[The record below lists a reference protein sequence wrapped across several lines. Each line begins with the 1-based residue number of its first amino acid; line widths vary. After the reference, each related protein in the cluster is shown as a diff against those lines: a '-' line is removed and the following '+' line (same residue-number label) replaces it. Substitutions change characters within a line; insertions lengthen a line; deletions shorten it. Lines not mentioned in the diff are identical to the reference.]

1 MNGVAARDSGRR
13 GARAAVGLTLALLLA
28 PRVAP
33 CAEDIVLVAG
43 GTHADSV
50 AAGQSQ
56 HYRVELQGG
65 EAVELALR
73 QTGDA
78 GLALHWSADGIAAST
93 LQTEAGRNAA
103 LRVTLV
109 ADGKSA
115 WKVDVGTTKPDGAA
129 GYSLTLGNPHAADAA
144 DRARAAAAGALARA
158 EALRRGEGA
167 DAAQTP
173 ALYQQSIG
181 QARVAKDGCLLRQAY
196 MALSGFHHEA
206 GDAAGQLA
214 AARSA
219 LQQACVG
226 DIAEQALAERLR
238 GSAYINRGEF
248 AAGVDATE
256 RAVALFR
263 QSGDESNQAIALR
276 NLGLAYAES
285 GAAEKAL
292 ATTQSALK
300 LAEAVG
306 DRRLQLLARGD
317 IAFQHNARGE
327 YAAAIDA
334 YQRTLEELRATP
346 NPMAESVAWVNLGV
360 AYGQLGEV
368 AEATRAYAKAE
379 TAATAAD
386 CWSCLAE
393 IAANEGDTLFDDKRP
408 DEAAAAYRRALDIAK
423 DHQLLRQHAEALRG
437 LGRCAMAAGDWT
449 GARAL
454 LEEAHAQLH
463 RTHGLVNEAVV
474 ESMLGDLDSRQGHVD
489 AARRHY
495 ERTRTL
501 ARAAANRPWQTV
513 ADASLA
519 RLAAQAGDLD
529 GAKRDI
535 ERAIAAIESE
545 RERINAPD
553 LRTSYFGTMR
563 AYYELYVD
571 ILMRLDARRPGQG
584 HAAAA
589 LIAAE
594 RARARVLQDQLTER
608 AIDLDRDIDPALL
621 AAAHGAAD
629 QLHALAYRQGQAQ
642 DAASRATLQAGIDE
656 ASRRLDEA
664 RGRIRAANPRYADLT
679 HPTPLRLDEIQHRLL
694 DDDVSVLEYWLG
706 EQRSYLWLI
715 TRGALQAYALPPRAQ
730 IEQAAGA
737 LRDTLVAHAATA
749 GTTPIEQLAE
759 RDRLDADAVQGLA
772 RALAAQSLPAAA
784 RAGLK
789 RQVVVVADGDLQ
801 SLPLPL
807 TLLDDARPADRAAS
821 RVFAYLPS
829 LGSLR
834 SLRALP
840 HSASPPNALAIL
852 ADPVFRAD
860 DARLMGRA
868 AAAPAKT
875 SDVLLRAAS
884 EAGIADLPRLPST
897 RTEAQAIA
905 ALAKPQTP
913 WLALDFAANRR
924 AALAANWS
932 DYAIVHFA
940 THALLNPNHP
950 ELSGI
955 VLSLFGADGK
965 AEDGFVRMNDIYNLH
980 MPAELVVLSVC
991 DSALG
996 RNLGGEGASSLAR
1009 AFFYAGAHRVV
1020 ASLWPVDDRASAALM
1035 QAFYRGLLERHEA
1048 PAPALAAAQR
1058 EIGSDP
1064 RWRAP
1069 FYWAGFVLQGDWR

>member
-1 MNGVAARDSGRR
+1 MAFAMLFALGAPLRAENVVVGAGSTRVDS
-13 GARAAVGLTLALLLA
+13 L
-28 PRVAP
+28 
-33 CAEDIVLVAG
+33 
-43 GTHADSV
+43 
-50 AAGQSQ
+50 AAGQT
-56 HYRVELQGG
+56 HDYRVELERG
-65 EAVELALR
+65 EAVELGLR
-73 QTGDA
+73 QTGA
-78 GLALHWSADGIAAST
+78 GALALRWAADGAPVSA
-93 LQTEAGRNAA
+93 LRTEAGRNAT
-103 LRVTLV
+103 LRIVLTAEAKSTLKLAV
-109 ADGKSA
+109 SA
-115 WKVDVGTTKPDGAA
+115 AQQAAAA
-129 GYSLTLGNPHAADAA
+129 GYSLTLGTPHAVAAA
-144 DRARAAAAGALARA
+144 DRARAAAVIALARA
-158 EALRRGEGA
+158 EALRHGEGA
-167 DAAQTP
+167 DATQTL
-173 ALYQQSIG
+173 ALYQESLR
-181 QARVAKDGCLLRQAY
+181 QARSAKDDCMLRQAY
-196 MALSGFHHEA
+196 LALSGFRHEA
-206 GDAAGQLA
+206 GDAAGQRA
-214 AARSA
+214 AAQSA
-219 LQQACVG
+219 LQQHCTG
-226 DIAEQALAERLR
+226 DFAEQALAERLL
-238 GSAYINRGEF
+238 GSAHINQGDF

-256 RAVALFR
+256 RAVSLFR
-263 QSGDESNQAIALR
+263 QTGDEANQAVALR

-292 ATTQSALK
+292 TTTQSALK
-300 LAEAVG
+300 LAETVG

-334 YQRTLEELRATP
+334 YQRTLDDLRATP

-360 AYGQLGEV
+360 AYSQLGEM
-368 AEATRAYAKAE
+368 AEASRAYARAE

-393 IAANEGDTLFDDKRP
+393 IAANEGDTLSDDQRP
-408 DEAAAAYRRALDIAK
+408 AEAAVAYRRALDIAK

-437 LGRCAMAAGDWT
+437 LGRCAMASGDWA
-449 GARAL
+449 GARTL
-454 LEEAHAQLH
+454 LESAHSELH

-474 ESMLGDLDSRQGHVD
+474 ESMLGDLDSRQDHLG
-489 AARRHY
+489 AARQHY
-495 ERTRTL
+495 QRARTL
-501 ARAAANRPWQTV
+501 ARQAANQPWQTV
-513 ADASLA
+513 ANASLA
-519 RLAAQAGDLD
+519 RVAAQSGDLE
-529 GAKRDI
+529 GARRDI

-571 ILMRLDARRPGQG
+571 ILMRLDARHPGQG
-584 HAAAA
+584 YAATA

-608 AIDLDRDIDPALL
+608 AIDLDKDIDPALL
-621 AAAHGAAD
+621 AAAHAATD
-629 QLHALAYRQGQAQ
+629 RLHALAYRQGQAQ
-642 DAASRATLQAGIDE
+642 DAAARAALQGGIDE

-679 HPTPLRLDEIQHRLL
+679 HPAPLRLDEIQHQLL

-715 TRGALQAYALPPRAQ
+715 TRNALQAYALPPRAQ
-730 IEQAAGA
+730 IEQAAAA
-737 LRDTLVAHAATA
+737 LRDPLAAHASGVAATS
-749 GTTPIEQLAE
+749 IEQLAE
-759 RDRLDADAVQGLA
+759 RDRLDAANVH
-772 RALAAQSLPAAA
+772 ALAQTLVERSLPAAA
-784 RAGLK
+784 QAGLR

-807 TLLDDARPADRAAS
+807 GLLDGTHADASAAS

-840 HSASPPNALAIL
+840 HSVRTPEALAIL

-868 AAAPAKT
+868 AASATTDAA
-875 SDVLLRAAS
+875 LLRAAS
-884 EAGIADLPRLPST
+884 EAGIAELPRLPST
-897 RTEAQAIA
+897 RTEAEAIA
-905 ALAKPQTP
+905 AMAKPHVP
-913 WLALDFAANRR
+913 WLALDFAANRQ
-924 AALAANWS
+924 AALAADWS
-932 DYAIVHFA
+932 NYAIVHFA

-955 VLSLFGADGK
+955 VLSLFDAEGK
-965 AEDGFVRMNDIYNLH
+965 PEDGFLRMNDIYNLH

-1035 QAFYRGLLERHEA
+1035 QAFYRGLLERHQT
-1048 PAPALAAAQR
+1048 PALALAAAQR
-1058 EIGSDP
+1058 EIGDDP

>member
-1 MNGVAARDSGRR
+1 MAG
-13 GARAAVGLTLALLLA
+13 TMLALLFVLGA
-28 PRVAP
+28 PLR
-33 CAEDIVLVAG
+33 AEDLVGVAG
-43 GTHADSV
+43 STRADSL
-50 AAGQSQ
+50 AAGQTQ
-56 HYRVELQGG
+56 HYRVELDRG
-65 EAVELALR
+65 EAIELSLR
-73 QTGDA
+73 QTGAA
-78 GLALHWSADGIAAST
+78 GLELRWAADGAPASA
-93 LQTEAGRNAA
+93 LRTEAGRNAT
-103 LRVTLV
+103 LHVTLI
-109 ADGKSA
+109 ADVKSI
-115 WKVDVGTTKPDGAA
+115 WRIDVGATKQDGTAE
-129 GYSLTLGNPHAADAA
+129 YSLTVGNAHAAVDA
-144 DRARAAAAGALARA
+144 DRARAAAVNALARA
-158 EALRRGEGA
+158 ETLRRGEGA
-167 DAAQTP
+167 DAAQTL
-173 ALYQQSIG
+173 ALYQES
-181 QARVAKDGCLLRQAY
+181 LRQAHAAKDECLRRQVY

-214 AARSA
+214 AAQSA
-219 LQQACVG
+219 LQRACVG
-226 DIAEQALAERLR
+226 DLAEQALAERLL
-238 GSAYINRGEF
+238 GSARINQGDF

-256 RAVALFR
+256 RAAALFR
-263 QSGDESNQAIALR
+263 QTGDEAHQAVALR

-292 ATTQSALK
+292 TTTQSALK
-300 LAEAVG
+300 LAETVG

-334 YQRTLEELRATP
+334 YQRTLDDLRATP

-360 AYGQLGEV
+360 AYSQLGDV

-379 TAATAAD
+379 TAARAAD

-393 IAANEGDTLFDDKRP
+393 IAANEGDTLSDDQRP
-408 DEAAAAYRRALDIAK
+408 EEAAVAYRRALDIAQ

-437 LGRCAMAAGDWT
+437 LGRCAVAAGDWA

-454 LEEAHAQLH
+454 LESAQVELH

-474 ESMLGDLDSRQGHVD
+474 ESMLGDLESRQDHPD

-495 ERTRTL
+495 MRTRAL
-501 ARAAANRPWQTV
+501 ARQAANQPWQTV
-513 ADASLA
+513 AHASLA

-535 ERAIAAIESE
+535 ERAIESIESE

-571 ILMRLDARRPGQG
+571 ILMRLDARHPGQG
-584 HAAAA
+584 YAATA

-608 AIDLDRDIDPALL
+608 AIDLDKDIDPGLL
-621 AAAHGAAD
+621 AAAHAAAD

-642 DAASRATLQAGIDE
+642 DAAARAALQGGIDE
-656 ASRRLDEA
+656 ASRHLDEA
-664 RGRIRAANPRYADLT
+664 RGRIRAGNPRYAELT
-679 HPTPLRLDEIQHRLL
+679 HPTPLRLDEIQRQLL

-706 EQRSYLWLI
+706 EQRSYLWLV
-715 TRGALQAYALPPRAQ
+715 TRDALQAYVLAPRAHL
-730 IEQAAGA
+730 EQATGA
-737 LRDTLVAHAATA
+737 LRDQLVVHAASVGATS
-749 GTTPIEQLAE
+749 IEQLAE
-759 RDRLDADAVQGLA
+759 RDRLDAAAVHSLA
-772 RALAAQSLPAAA
+772 QALAGQSLPAAA
-784 RAGLK
+784 QAGLR

-807 TLLDDARPADRAAS
+807 RLLADTGDAHGSAPSS

-840 HSASPPNALAIL
+840 HSARQPNVLAIL
-852 ADPVFRAD
+852 AHPVFRAD
-860 DARLMGRA
+860 DARLKGRVA
-868 AAAPAKT
+868 AT
-875 SDVLLRAAS
+875 STTADTVLLRAAS

-905 ALAKPQTP
+905 ALAKPQVP
-913 WLALDFAANRR
+913 WLALDFAANRQ
-924 AALAANWS
+924 AALAADWS
-932 DYAIVHFA
+932 NYAIVHFA
-940 THALLNPNHP
+940 THALLNPTHP

-955 VLSLFGADGK
+955 VLSLFDAQGK
-965 AEDGFVRMNDIYNLH
+965 AEDGFLRMNDIYNLH

-1035 QAFYRGLLERHEA
+1035 QAFYRGLLERHET
-1048 PAPALAAAQR
+1048 PALALAAAQR
-1058 EIGSDP
+1058 EIGNDP